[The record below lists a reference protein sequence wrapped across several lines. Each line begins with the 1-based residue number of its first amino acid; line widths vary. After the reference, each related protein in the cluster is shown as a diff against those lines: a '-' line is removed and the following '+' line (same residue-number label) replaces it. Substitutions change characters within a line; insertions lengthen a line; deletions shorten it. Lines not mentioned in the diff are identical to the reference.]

1 MSNISIIVAIA
12 HNFAIGKNNE
22 LLFHLPNDL
31 KRFKEITTGHSL
43 IMGRNTLLS
52 LPRWPLPNRRHIVI
66 TDKPDDHFPGCELVY
81 SIDEAIEKV
90 KDEKEAFVIGG
101 GMVYRQFY
109 PIANKLYLTV
119 VNKSFDADI
128 FFPEIDFS
136 EWDEIAREDF
146 YDEKNGFYYSYI
158 NVKRKKKITD

>member
-12 HNFAIGKNNE
+12 QNFAIGKNNE

-66 TDKPDDHFPGCELVY
+66 TDKPEDHFPGCEVVY
-81 SIDEAIEKV
+81 SIEEAVEKV
-90 KDEKEAFVIGG
+90 QNEKEAFVIGG

-128 FFPEIDFS
+128 YFPEIDFS
-136 EWDEIAREDF
+136 EWNELARQEHFDEINQF
-146 YDEKNGFYYSYI
+146 SYTYL
-158 NVKRKKKITD
+158 NLERR